1 MRLCLLYVKL
11 KNLRHNSTQNRSISS
26 LEEDKRQCLQC
37 SQCQPPRCP
46 DSEASPAGQAS
57 QGVPGHPGCQHFQ
70 RPELRPIPSH
80 VTGQSRMR
88 TQVSRL
94 QGSDIKQG
102 PPDCFLQTGFPPLVR
117 RSEATGAKGQVSR
130 LVLGGWAHQRGGA
143 VSPHPE

>member
-1 MRLCLLYVKL
+1 MQLCLLYVKL
-11 KNLRHNSTQNRSISS
+11 ENLRHNSTQNWSISP

-37 SQCQPPRCP
+37 SQCQPPRRP
-46 DSEASPAGQAS
+46 TLASPEGQAS
-57 QGVPGHPGCQHFQ
+57 QGVPECQHFR
-70 RPELRPIPSH
+70 RPELRPVPSH

-94 QGSDIKQG
+94 QSSDIKQG
-102 PPDCFLQTGFPPLVR
+102 PTDCFLQTGFPLLVR

-130 LVLGGWAHQRGGA
+130 LVLGGWAHQRGGS